1 MKLLIQGLCVSALIS
16 VTSCV
21 SASISVSSA
30 ELNIF
35 ETQNAIM
42 QEIPARLREQTLE
55 DKQIINGCTVT
66 RKLITRQWAESM
78 LYERL
83 KNRMSEGKSYIMI
96 IITAGERKKRTLG
109 GGNLILLYDT
119 DTYELIDRYRTR

>member
-1 MKLLIQGLCVSALIS
+1 MKLYIQVLCVGAL
-16 VTSCV
+16 
-21 SASISVSSA
+21 ISVSSA
-30 ELNIF
+30 ESNIY

-78 LYERL
+78 LNERL
-83 KNRMSEGKSYIMI
+83 KNRMSEGKSYIL
-96 IITAGERKKRTLG
+96 ITISAEKKKRTLG
-109 GGNLILLYDT
+109 GGNLILLYDG
-119 DTYELIDRYRTR
+119 DTYERIDRYRTR